1 MKITNLTNLP
11 DPVVKALS
19 KDNYSR
25 GESQISVTTLIDCPR
40 VRLLRE
46 EHDDDISE
54 DVSEKLWSVLGTAV
68 HNIFEETAE
77 GEYISEERIF
87 FDVNG
92 WTVSGAIDIQ
102 KKEPD
107 GSITIMDYKCT
118 SVWSVIFGKEEW
130 VEQLN
135 AYAYLVRK
143 AKDVSVGKLQIV
155 AILRD
160 WKKRD
165 SQTKPDYPQ
174 SPIVI
179 VDIPKWTE
187 TQQDNYFEQRVALH
201 QEGEFAA
208 LMGDELPQC
217 SNKERWMRDAKFVVK
232 KKTVKRAIRIFD
244 TKDQAE
250 DFFNKEGFGDAYI
263 IEERKSDPIRCS
275 QNYCKVADFCDQY
288 QKELI
293 NA

>member
-46 EHDDDISE
+46 EHDHEISE

-143 AKDVSVGKLQIV
+143 AKDVPVGKLQIV

-187 TQQDNYFEQRVALH
+187 TQQDNYFEHRVALH

-208 LMGDELPQC
+208 LMGDELPLC
-217 SNKERWMRDAKFVVK
+217 SNKERWMRDAKFAVK

-250 DFFNKEGFGDAYI
+250 VFFNKEKFGDAYI

-288 QKELI
+288 QKEVI

>member
-25 GESQISVTTLIDCPR
+25 GDSQISVTTLIDAPR
-40 VRLLRE
+40 VRLLRD
-46 EHDDDISE
+46 EHNDKLSE

-68 HNIFEETAE
+68 HNIFEDCAE

-102 KKEPD
+102 KIEAD

-130 VEQLN
+130 AEQLN

-143 AKDVSVGKLQIV
+143 AKKVSVGKLQIV

-179 VDIPKWTE
+179 VDVPMWSE
-187 TQQDNYFEQRVALH
+187 EQQNSYFEGRVELH
-201 QEGEFAA
+201 QEADFVSLVGE
-208 LMGDELPQC
+208 ELPLC
-217 SNKERWMRDAKFVVK
+217 TNKERWMRDAKYAVK
-232 KKTVKRAIRIFD
+232 KRTVKRAIRIFD
-244 TKDQAE
+244 TKEQAE
-250 DFFNKEGFGDAYI
+250 DFFNKEAFGDAYI
-263 IEERKSDPIRCS
+263 IEERISEAIRCS
-275 QNYCKVADFCDQY
+275 QNYCRVADYCDQFLG
-288 QKELI
+288 E
-293 NA
+293 ASG

>member
-46 EHDDDISE
+46 EHDDEISE

-143 AKDVSVGKLQIV
+143 AKDVPVGKLQIV

-208 LMGDELPQC
+208 LLGDDLPLC
-217 SNKERWMRDAKFVVK
+217 SNKERWMRDAKFAVK
-232 KKTVKRAIRIFD
+232 KKTNKRAIKLFN
-244 TKDQAE
+244 
-250 DFFNKEGFGDAYI
+250 NKEDADAFFLKEGLGSDCEV
-263 IEERKSDPIRCS
+263 EERVGDPIRCS
-275 QNYCKVADFCDQY
+275 QNYCRVADFCTQY
-288 QKELI
+288 QRELG
-293 NA
+293 NG

>member
-1 MKITNLTNLP
+1 M
-11 DPVVKALS
+11 
-19 KDNYSR
+19 
-25 GESQISVTTLIDCPR
+25 
-40 VRLLRE
+40 RE

-54 DVSEKLWSVLGTAV
+54 DVSERLWSVLGTAV

-87 FDVNG
+87 FDVNE

-143 AKDVSVGKLQIV
+143 AKDVPVGKLQIV

-179 VDIPKWTE
+179 VDIPKWTD